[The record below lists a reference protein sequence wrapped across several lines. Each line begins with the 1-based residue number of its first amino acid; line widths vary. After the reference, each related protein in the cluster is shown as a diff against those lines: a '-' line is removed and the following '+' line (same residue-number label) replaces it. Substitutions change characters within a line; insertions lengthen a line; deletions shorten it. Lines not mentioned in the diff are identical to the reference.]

1 MPKTEQK
8 LADRLISAL
17 QEDEFVLHQQTI
29 VPLTPKPGDRP
40 FQEIYVRFTEED
52 AKMLPPGTFFPIL
65 AECELLPY
73 LDRWVVNRL
82 ARWVRGALRVKP
94 DWNIPLSNVNLS
106 NPTLEDPEF
115 PDYVLRY
122 VEASYL
128 SDGALGFEMPVES
141 VIEYPAPVK
150 NLATKLRPYGCRFTL
165 AGLDDSAPAIE
176 AVKILTPEFV
186 KFSAATAGS
195 RKISDLIR
203 DCQVLG
209 IRTIVE
215 HVESQS
221 MLEQLRKAKVDF
233 AQGFEISPVKPL

>member
-17 QEDEFVLHQQTI
+17 QEDEFVLYHQTI
-29 VPLTPKPGDRP
+29 VPVNPKPDDRP

-82 ARWVRGALRVKP
+82 ARWVRSALRVRP
-94 DWNIPLSNVNLS
+94 DWAIPLSNVNLS
-106 NPTLEDPEF
+106 EPTIDDPEF
-115 PDYVLRY
+115 PEYVLRY
-122 VEASYL
+122 VDDSYL
-128 SDGALGFEMPVES
+128 SDGALGFELPVES
-141 VIEYPAPVK
+141 VVAHADPVK
-150 NLATKLRPYGCRFTL
+150 RLAAALRPHGCRFTL
-165 AGLDDSAPAIE
+165 SGLDDNVPATE

-186 KFSAATAGS
+186 KFSATSAAS
-195 RKISDLIR
+195 RKLSELIR
-203 DCQVLG
+203 QCQVLG
-209 IRTIVE
+209 IKVIFE
-215 HVESQS
+215 HVESKA
-221 MLEQLRKAKVDF
+221 MLEQLRKSKVDY

>member
-29 VPLTPKPGDRP
+29 VPVTPKPGDRP

-82 ARWVRGALRVKP
+82 ARWVRSALRVRP

-106 NPTLEDPEF
+106 DPTLEDPEF
-115 PDYVLRY
+115 PEYVLRY
-122 VEASYL
+122 ADDSYL
-128 SDGALGFEMPVES
+128 SDGALGFELSVES
-141 VIEYPAPVK
+141 VIAHAASVTR
-150 NLATKLRPYGCRFTL
+150 LATAVRAHGCRFTL

-176 AVKILTPEFV
+176 AVKVLTPEFV

-195 RKISDLIR
+195 RKITDLIR

-215 HVESQS
+215 HVESQA

-233 AQGFEISPVKPL
+233 AQGFEISPVRRL

>member
-17 QEDEFVLHQQTI
+17 QEDEFVLHHQTI
-29 VPLTPKPGDRP
+29 VPVTPKPDDRP

-52 AKMLPPGTFFPIL
+52 AKLLPPGTFFPIL

-82 ARWVRGALRVKP
+82 ARWIRSAVQVKP
-94 DWNIPLSNVNLS
+94 DWAIPLSNINLS
-106 NPTLEDPEF
+106 NPTIADPDF
-115 PDYVLRY
+115 VGYVLRY
-122 VEASYL
+122 VDDSYL

-141 VIEYPAPVK
+141 VIAHAAPVK
-150 NLATKLRPYGCRFTL
+150 HLAAALRPYGCRFTL
-165 AGLDDSAPAIE
+165 SGLDDSAPAIE
-176 AVKILTPEFV
+176 AVKILMPEFV

-215 HVESQS
+215 HVESKA